1 MGARELG
8 PLLEIEEI
16 QTRTE
21 DDASRQTTTTTTE
34 AADDSRPLILM
45 PQGHGEREPSSSAVS
60 EVAQLSWFVD
70 FLAAISQDIHSHLY
84 TAGAICNE
92 NPNANAKSRNRTR
105 RVATRHSVLI

>member
-21 DDASRQTTTTTTE
+21 DDASR
-34 AADDSRPLILM
+34 
-45 PQGHGEREPSSSAVS
+45 
-60 EVAQLSWFVD
+60 QLSWFVD

-92 NPNANAKSRNRTR
+92 NPNANAKST
-105 RVATRHSVLI
+105 RVATRQSVLI